1 MLGPGMREDG
11 RGFTLYE
18 LLLVLLLVVLLTG
31 LALPNLAKSVA
42 NGRVRT
48 EVASLFRVVYLARK
62 ESIMRRSVVSICPSA
77 DGQQCSANT
86 DWSFGWILFSN
97 TDRDEPPRI
106 DPGEIIMQVHRSDEN
121 LRITANRRGFT
132 LRATDKRATNG
143 TVVVC
148 DRLNRV
154 APRAVVV
161 SYTGR
166 PRVALRKRNG
176 DPYACLD

>member
-1 MLGPGMREDG
+1 MRENA

-18 LLLVLLLVVLLTG
+18 LLIALLLVVLLTG
-31 LALPNLAKSVA
+31 LAIPNFAKIVA

-48 EVASLFRVVYLARK
+48 EVTSLFRAVYLARK
-62 ESIMRRSVVSICPSA
+62 ESILQRTVVSICPSEN
-77 DGQQCSANT
+77 GRQCSATTN
-86 DWSFGWILFSN
+86 WSFGWILFGN
-97 TDRDEPPRI
+97 ADRDEPPRV
-106 DPGEIIMQVHRSDEN
+106 DPGEVIMQVHRSDEN